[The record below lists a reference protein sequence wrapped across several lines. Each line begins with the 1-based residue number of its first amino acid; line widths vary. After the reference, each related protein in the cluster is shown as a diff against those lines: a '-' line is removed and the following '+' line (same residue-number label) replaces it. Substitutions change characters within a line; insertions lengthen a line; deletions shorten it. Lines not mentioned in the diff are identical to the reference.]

1 MNVIHVL
8 DLIWWLKEQKFDRI
22 NPNVVIHNLY
32 WPKFYNIQNLPTEV
46 KVIVE
51 NLYKTFIDDIYKR
64 WSKDVEWCNKTEK
77 TLTSVITHMNE
88 TDPDLE
94 EFNNFFKRQDAL
106 DKIRKEDWKTSLKGI
121 SDILTYYSDLK
132 QRAKNVKLENTSKR
146 K

>member
-1 MNVIHVL
+1 
-8 DLIWWLKEQKFDRI
+8 
-22 NPNVVIHNLY
+22 
-32 WPKFYNIQNLPTEV
+32 LPTEV

-88 TDPDLE
+88 IDPNLE